1 MGKRIPISRSS
12 TLEIYC
18 KTLDTHPQVKASCQ
32 RLSQHHR
39 FGFANRPSEFEHAVV
54 GICLLSSVHVRT
66 MRRDVQ
72 AHTLLGSRLFLEM
85 LKLSPEGTQQ

>member
-18 KTLDTHPQVKASCQ
+18 KTLDTHPRVKASCQ

-39 FGFANRPSEFEHAVV
+39 FGFANRPSEFEHAVI
-54 GICLLSSVHVRT
+54 GICLLSYVRVRT
-66 MRRDVQ
+66 MRRDVK
-72 AHTLLGSRLFLEM
+72 AHTLLGYRLFLEM